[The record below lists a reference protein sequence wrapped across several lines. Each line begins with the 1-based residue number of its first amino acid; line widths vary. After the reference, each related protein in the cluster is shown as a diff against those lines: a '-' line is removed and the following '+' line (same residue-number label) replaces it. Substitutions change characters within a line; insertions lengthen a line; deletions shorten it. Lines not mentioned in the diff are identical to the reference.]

1 MTVVNNQAESV
12 NNVDMIDAINLSL
25 SRIQAISVLI
35 ANSSSGPGHER
46 SIRIAADLIHDEA
59 EKAHELLASAWA
71 EHLEGL
77 ASSANVTPLPQAA

>member
-1 MTVVNNQAESV
+1 MTVVNNEVEST
-12 NNVDMIDAINLSL
+12 NIDRIDAINLSL

-35 ANSSSGPGHER
+35 ANSSNGSGHER

-71 EHLEGL
+71 GHLEGL
-77 ASSANVTPLPQAA
+77 VNGANMTPLHRTA